1 MGRCSIDLEHGQLH
15 TPSRGLELELETKPN
30 PTSLSSTFQ
39 TDISVEEKVF
49 IEVGAILKPSL
60 CELVNT
66 IKTELVNVVN

>member
-1 MGRCSIDLEHGQLH
+1 MGRCSIDLEHGQLRV
-15 TPSRGLELELETKPN
+15 PSRGLELETKPN
-30 PTSLSSTFQ
+30 PTSLGSPTFQ

-49 IEVGAILKPSL
+49 IEVGVILKPSL